1 MCREIGG
8 YLELERFTGPM
19 LHEKALALSSGRA
32 CLSYLI
38 EQRGIR
44 KIALPDFDCDV
55 VEAVCRAHEIDIR
68 FYPVGADLRPKTLQ
82 TQEDEWFYL
91 DTLAKDDGGVLTLRV
106 ALDGETQGNDYQDT
120 LAELQMQF
128 AVELRKPGENPPP
141 EPDKPDKKKKTRLVG
156 GGSKRGKVKTGDYT
170 NYIPYLVAAAVSGL
184 AFLLLAIYSLRERR
198 RQRGGKA

>member
-1 MCREIGG
+1 MTNEVIKTLEDTREADALSGG
-8 YLELERFTGPM
+8 AYTYILIYKNNSGDEKTLFSSDMVSGDDVSPAGEG
-19 LHEKALALSSGRA
+19 LHEATDAL
-32 CLSYLI
+32 
-38 EQRGIR
+38 
-44 KIALPDFDCDV
+44 
-55 VEAVCRAHEIDIR
+55 
-68 FYPVGADLRPKTLQ
+68 
-82 TQEDEWFYL
+82 DEWFYL
-91 DTLAKDDGGVLTLRV
+91 DTLGKDDGGVLTLRV